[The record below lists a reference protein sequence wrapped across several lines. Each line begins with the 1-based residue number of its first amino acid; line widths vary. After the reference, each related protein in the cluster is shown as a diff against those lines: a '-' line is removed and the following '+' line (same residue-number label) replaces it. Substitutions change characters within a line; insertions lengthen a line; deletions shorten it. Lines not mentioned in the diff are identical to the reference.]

1 MTEPSLDEIT
11 IRVTR
16 RELHLLIEGLDAYEY
31 WQLGDVLPRNNGA
44 VFLPDEPFVDRWTP
58 DAEPTEEQK
67 EAIKGV
73 RRCRELMAR
82 LDEARRG
89 ASDVSDV
96 GARFERARRALAN
109 AVAAFVPALIA
120 SALAE
125 VAEVLPG
132 ATSLEVL
139 GETNEDG
146 LDILRIQRVRNAAGN
161 ALYGIDTGHPD
172 PAVEDRVD
180 HVGSEYLDRLLD
192 ITYGT
197 YFGNHV
203 LEVPVG
209 LAES

>member
-1 MTEPSLDEIT
+1 MDPFDEIT

-44 VFLPDEPFVDRWTP
+44 VFLPDEPFGDRYWAP

-67 EAIKGV
+67 EAIEAV

-82 LDEARRG
+82 LEEARRG
-89 ASDVSDV
+89 ASDVGDV
-96 GARFERARRALAN
+96 GARFERARGAHAN

-120 SALAE
+120 SALSE

-146 LDILRIQRVRNAAGN
+146 LDILRIQRVRSTAGD
-161 ALYGIDTGHPD
+161 ALYDIDTGHPD
-172 PAVEDRVD
+172 RVVEDRID
-180 HVGSEYLDRLLD
+180 HVGSEYLDQLLD
-192 ITYGT
+192 ITYGR
-197 YFGNHV
+197 YFGTHV
-203 LEVPVG
+203 LEAPVG
-209 LAES
+209 LDER